1 MESISAWLESSGS
14 VSGVQNWDNLRA
26 ERSLSN
32 FDSRQRLTVSYVL
45 DLPVGTG
52 KRFLAGAGGWSGKL
66 VSGWGIDG
74 VSTFQEGFPL
84 GLRATPN
91 VTGFT
96 TVSGPNVAANCNKNL
111 GGSAQSRLN
120 AWFNT
125 ACFSVPGAYTFGGE
139 SRTDPNLPGHG
150 INNFDLPLFKKT
162 AITERIQLD
171 SRIEAFNLFNR
182 VRFGNPDLTATTAAT
197 QTFGRVTTQVNTP
210 RLLQIAL
217 RIAF

>member
-1 MESISAWLESSGS
+1 MEKHLHAGGIRRARIPSPKSFPMWRALAPGWSPRGPFPACRTGIISGP
-14 VSGVQNWDNLRA
+14 

-96 TVSGPNVAANCNKNL
+96 TGLRPDVAANCNKNL

-139 SRTDPNLPGHG
+139 SRTDPNLPG
-150 INNFDLPLFKKT
+150 T
-162 AITERIQLD
+162 ALTISISPC
-171 SRIEAFNLFNR
+171 SRKRRSLNGSNWTPELR
-182 VRFGNPDLTATTAAT
+182 LSTCLTVCALE
-197 QTFGRVTTQVNTP
+197 TP
-210 RLLQIAL
+210 T
-217 RIAF
+217 